1 MSVIEE
7 WNRVNR
13 TKKREAIEMEYQL
26 ARGEIYEIPSE
37 ESHQG
42 EPSTKRRSQLEN
54 EEDIFDDA
62 ITNDSKDDVMGN
74 DEAFESSGCE
84 DDNEPTMD
92 FFNFENAVSYVAAI
106 FLHNNFSD
114 SVAKDIFTI
123 GKVLNQHPSIRL
135 SDVNRKVEEWS
146 DYDPRIYSFC
156 VECKN
161 LLSSANK
168 CGNLNCGRNGVSQ
181 ANVSN
186 GNVVVTYSI
195 KKQVQQI
202 LDNMEIG
209 DEILTRHT
217 TPTSLCSRC
226 VDTPKYKER
235 LRKSIQINPQ
245 LLPLLVSVN
254 IDGFSRKG
262 TSRGSYWP
270 VFVVV
275 HDLNFGSGRFE
286 EYRPEHVLL
295 SAIIKTSSTF
305 THNYFESALERLNLD
320 IKSTTIDPLLMKV
333 NGVDYKACLQIYQ
346 SVLDMDASK
355 KIHGYPNWKKYGSC
369 GRCNVRGRRIKVNK
383 GFSISWYPG
392 GAVAQYSNHNFP
404 TDAIRITCLP
414 PPWNDG
420 YDALHLINEG
430 TTRDLLKDL
439 LGNGKRMK
447 LRLSKDMKIRWAK
460 ALKSAQT
467 PKGMS
472 SATLLDPLQLSARS
486 GSEVQMMYNLVVPTL
501 LLCLSESNL
510 STFTILL
517 HWISTR
523 MIIDCHLTPKTCGSV
538 ARLSRGLC
546 SMMGQYFPQ
555 LYSMKFHYT
564 FNHLVETLRFDGSPL
579 LSSAAPF
586 ERLNQVMGRN
596 NCQWTTRA
604 TLDMS
609 KRFTGLNKALVECR
623 KSVESALSPVKW
635 PQTMKSLKPV
645 TEKLVPKNNNTDE
658 VPLNNEELMVIE
670 SKFPNFSSGL
680 FHIRAS
686 TSTSRGTFSTRHNN
700 SASLTK
706 SCFVY
711 YIDGEDAQ
719 FGSIERIIETPKG
732 DFFLLLYNFKTID
745 PFENLRLWASQRSQ
759 LRKCVDTVLKS
770 NQFYRK
776 IVGYQWKVIH
786 VNQIEGYFTML
797 EFGNCSYA
805 SRY

>member
-262 TSRGSYWP
+262 TSRR
-270 VFVVV
+270 
-275 HDLNFGSGRFE
+275 DDKNFDCF
-286 EYRPEHVLL
+286 PE
-295 SAIIKTSSTF
+295 
-305 THNYFESALERLNLD
+305 
-320 IKSTTIDPLLMKV
+320 
-333 NGVDYKACLQIYQ
+333 
-346 SVLDMDASK
+346 
-355 KIHGYPNWKKYGSC
+355 
-369 GRCNVRGRRIKVNK
+369 
-383 GFSISWYPG
+383 
-392 GAVAQYSNHNFP
+392 
-404 TDAIRITCLP
+404 
-414 PPWNDG
+414 
-420 YDALHLINEG
+420 
-430 TTRDLLKDL
+430 
-439 LGNGKRMK
+439 
-447 LRLSKDMKIRWAK
+447 
-460 ALKSAQT
+460 
-467 PKGMS
+467 
-472 SATLLDPLQLSARS
+472 
-486 GSEVQMMYNLVVPTL
+486 
-501 LLCLSESNL
+501 
-510 STFTILL
+510 
-517 HWISTR
+517 
-523 MIIDCHLTPKTCGSV
+523 
-538 ARLSRGLC
+538 
-546 SMMGQYFPQ
+546 
-555 LYSMKFHYT
+555 
-564 FNHLVETLRFDGSPL
+564 
-579 LSSAAPF
+579 
-586 ERLNQVMGRN
+586 
-596 NCQWTTRA
+596 
-604 TLDMS
+604 
-609 KRFTGLNKALVECR
+609 ALV
-623 KSVESALSPVKW
+623 
-635 PQTMKSLKPV
+635 
-645 TEKLVPKNNNTDE
+645 
-658 VPLNNEELMVIE
+658 
-670 SKFPNFSSGL
+670 
-680 FHIRAS
+680 
-686 TSTSRGTFSTRHNN
+686 
-700 SASLTK
+700 
-706 SCFVY
+706 
-711 YIDGEDAQ
+711 
-719 FGSIERIIETPKG
+719 
-732 DFFLLLYNFKTID
+732 
-745 PFENLRLWASQRSQ
+745 
-759 LRKCVDTVLKS
+759 TVLKDFGMDVLANYIPTRLLPADANMDDKFVKALPYPFEEACKEIVRRRNS
-770 NQFYRK
+770 YESADKLVRHAIHGALQLLRTYHYDTANGILVNCKKRSECSTHLTWKEYKSKLGGGNQD
-776 IVGYQWKVIH
+776 V
-786 VNQIEGYFTML
+786 
-797 EFGNCSYA
+797 
-805 SRY
+805 